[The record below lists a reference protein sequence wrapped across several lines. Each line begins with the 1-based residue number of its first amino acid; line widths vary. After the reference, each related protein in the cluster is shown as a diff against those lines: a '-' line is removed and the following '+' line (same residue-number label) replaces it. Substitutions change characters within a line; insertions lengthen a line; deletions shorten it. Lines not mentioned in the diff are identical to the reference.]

1 MRQDSNKHYI
11 SPLRAVTFAA
21 GFGLN
26 PIVAGVDQ
34 CGISAIRWNFGLILK
49 CRPQEPQQ
57 PATTHRI
64 RIHC

>member
-1 MRQDSNKHYI
+1 MKTRLEQALH
-11 SPLRAVTFAA
+11 LAAAAVTFAA

-34 CGISAIRWNFGLILK
+34 CGFSAIRWNFGLILK